1 MLKCKKGFTLVE
13 VLISIVIL
21 AIISVALLLLF
32 NQSFEGIINSGRK
45 SKTIYEEGQKEIER
59 KISKDVTSGTDS
71 LKLIFKDAD
80 GVDPDKEIAIKGE
93 IIPEDN
99 LIAFKPNCK
108 KEPTGEPPI
117 VRVTGVDLD
126 FKSLNLVKE
135 TTGNLTA
142 TVLPENATNKEVTW
156 TSSDIGKA
164 TVSIG
169 GVVTA
174 LSKGKCKITVTTV
187 DAGKTATCEVHVK

>member
-1 MLKCKKGFTLVE
+1 LNSKKIWVGITVMVVVLLMIVGF
-13 VLISIVIL
+13 IGC
-21 AIISVALLLLF
+21 AQKPVA
-32 NQSFEGIINSGRK
+32 QEKKDTITVTDIAGRK
-45 SKTIYEEGQKEIER
+45 VSVKVPVER
-59 KISKDVTSGTDS
+59 VVLGSSRDLHEFAAVVG
-71 LKLIFKDAD
+71 
-80 GVDPDKEIAIKGE
+80 PDKEIAIKGE